1 MQTVTLKEATEQ
13 LGVSLDDMVHV
24 HTLGNF
30 AIIHIDLNISQPNNA
45 DHFQPTQFQA
55 LMTPEEEFRQKY
67 PNIKINRPELFKLVG
82 CMADVPPDVS
92 DKDLIIDAIESIY
105 GENESTD

>member
-1 MQTVTLKEATEQ
+1 MQTATLKEAMEK
-13 LGVSLDDMVHV
+13 LGVSLSDMVRYQ
-24 HTLGNF
+24 TLGNQ
-30 AIIHIDLNISQPNNA
+30 AIIQIDLNIPLPKQA
-45 DHFQPTQFQA
+45 DNSKPAQFQA
-55 LMTPEEEFRQKY
+55 PMTPEEEFRQKY
-67 PNIKINRPELFKLVG
+67 PHIKITRPELFKLVG